1 MKMIKAF
8 FILAASAFLAAGAAT
23 GAAGN
28 YGEKKDIVDTAVSAG
43 NFNTLATAL
52 AEAGLAD
59 ALKGKGP
66 FTVFAPTDE
75 AFARLPEGTVE
86 SLLKPENS
94 DKLIAVLTY
103 HVVAGQVMAAD
114 VAKLSAAETLNGQR
128 IDIRTSGERVY
139 VDGASV
145 VSADIKA
152 SNGVIHIV
160 DAVLLPNHQ
169 SIVGV
174 ANDAGQ
180 FGTLLAAAKAA
191 GLAEALG
198 GEGPLTV
205 FAPTDE
211 AFGKLPEGTV
221 EDLLKKENLDDLAAI
236 LKYHVVQGR
245 VFSDE
250 VLKTKS
256 IATLQGDMLK
266 VSMKDGNPMVNE
278 AGIIETDIDA
288 SNGVIHVI
296 DHVLLPPERH
306 SSAGGTCK

>member
-1 MKMIKAF
+1 MKMIKAL
-8 FILAASAFLAAGAAT
+8 FIFAAFAFLATSAT
-23 GAAGN
+23 TGVAGN
-28 YGEKKDIVDTAVSAG
+28 YGEKKDVVDTAVSAG
-43 NFNTLATAL
+43 DFNTLATAL
-52 AEAGLAD
+52 TEAGLVD

-75 AFARLPEGTVE
+75 AFAKLPDGTVE

-103 HVVAGQVMAAD
+103 HVVPGVVMAAD
-114 VAKLSAAETLNGQR
+114 VVKLNAAETLNGQR
-128 IDIRTSGERVY
+128 IDIKTSGESVY

-152 SNGVIHIV
+152 SNGVIHVI
-160 DAVLLPNHQ
+160 DTVLLPNHQ

-174 ANDAGQ
+174 AKDAGQ

-191 GLAEALG
+191 GLAEALSG
-198 GEGPLTV
+198 KGPFTV

-221 EDLLKKENLDDLAAI
+221 EDLLKKENLDDLAAV

-250 VLKTKS
+250 VLKRES
-256 IATLQGDMLK
+256 VATLQGDMLK
-266 VSMKDGNPMVNE
+266 VSMKDGKPMVNE
-278 AGIIETDIDA
+278 AGIIKTDIDA

>member
-1 MKMIKAF
+1 MKMMKAF
-8 FILAASAFLAAGAAT
+8 LIFAAFAFLATSAT
-23 GAAGN
+23 TGVAGN
-28 YGEKKDIVDTAVSAG
+28 HGEKKDIVETAVSAG

-52 AEAGLAD
+52 TEAGLVD

-66 FTVFAPTDE
+66 FTVFAPTEE
-75 AFARLPEGTVE
+75 AFAKLPEGTVE

-94 DKLIAVLTY
+94 EKLIAVLTY
-103 HVVAGQVMAAD
+103 HVVPGAVMAAD
-114 VAKLSAAETLNGQR
+114 VVKLNAAETLNGQR
-128 IDIRTSGERVY
+128 IDIKTSGESVY

-145 VSADIKA
+145 VTADIKA
-152 SNGVIHIV
+152 SNGVIHVI
-160 DAVLLPNHQ
+160 DTVLLPSHQ

-174 ANDAGQ
+174 AKDAGQ

-191 GLAEALG
+191 GLAEALS
-198 GEGPLTV
+198 GEGPFTV

-211 AFGKLPEGTV
+211 AFGRLPEGTV
-221 EDLLKKENLDDLAAI
+221 EDLLKKENLDDLAAV

-250 VLKTKS
+250 VLTKES
-256 IATLQGDMLK
+256 IGTLQGDMLK
-266 VSMKDGNPMVNE
+266 VSMKDGKPMVNE
-278 AGIIETDIDA
+278 AGIIKTDIDA